1 MPDNKEKMETS
12 LTSKQSESSNKKETA
27 LAPIKKSSTEIAKKQ
42 SDKDTKADKKSSNN
56 ENTKSG
62 FIIAAMILLIILI
75 VVVII
80 LLPQCQQKDIPDPS
94 ASAGAPILSTND
106 VEAGETGSLLSIRT
120 SADSFSTGDTI
131 VFTAAIENR
140 SSKYL
145 ALRARASDGSETSVL
160 NLNVTADGYKLE
172 QSNISAEPVSASDC
186 YFLLAPHE
194 SIQKIFIYKCTA
206 DVGGVPTP
214 LWQTELNA
222 TLTVDIG
229 PSLVKKQGELETL
242 TYQEFTNTEKVRFFS
257 VQPKPAG
264 L

>member
-1 MPDNKEKMETS
+1 MPENKE
-12 LTSKQSESSNKKETA
+12 KKETA
-27 LAPIKKSSTEIAKKQ
+27 LAPVKKDNTEIAKKTA
-42 SDKDTKADKKSSNN
+42 DKDTKSDKSGTNN
-56 ENTKSG
+56 ENMKSG
-62 FIIAAMILLIILI
+62 IIIASMIILIILI
-75 VVVII
+75 IVVII
-80 LLPQCQQKDIPDPS
+80 LIPQCQQKSPVGPS
-94 ASAGAPILSTND
+94 ASAGAPVISTSD

-160 NLNVTADGYKLE
+160 NLSVTADGCELE
-172 QSNISAEPVSASDC
+172 QSNISTQPVSASDC

-194 SIQKIFIYKCTA
+194 SIQKIFIYKCSA

-229 PSLVKKQGELETL
+229 PSLVKKQSGLETL

>member
-1 MPDNKEKMETS
+1 MPDNKDKKETS
-12 LTSKQSESSNKKETA
+12 L
-27 LAPIKKSSTEIAKKQ
+27 APVKRSSTEIAKKTTEP
-42 SDKDTKADKKSSNN
+42 DTKADKNSTNK
-56 ENTKSG
+56 EKTKSG
-62 FIIAAMILLIILI
+62 FIIAIMILLIILI

-80 LLPQCQQKDIPDPS
+80 LIPQCQQKAPLGPS
-94 ASAGAPILSTND
+94 ASAGAPVISTND

-145 ALRARASDGSETSVL
+145 ALRARASDGSEASVL
-160 NLNVTADGYKLE
+160 NLNVTADGYNLE

-206 DVGGVPTP
+206 DVCGVPTP

-229 PSLVKKQGELETL
+229 PSLVKKQSELETL